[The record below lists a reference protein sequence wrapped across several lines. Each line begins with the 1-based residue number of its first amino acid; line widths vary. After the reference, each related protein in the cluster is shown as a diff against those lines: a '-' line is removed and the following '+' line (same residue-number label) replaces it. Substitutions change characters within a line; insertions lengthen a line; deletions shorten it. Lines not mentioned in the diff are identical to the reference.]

1 MYKKKLTGEELILAV
16 EELKEFSKTEVIFQC
31 GYYEL
36 DDFGSE
42 TVDIESFDYA
52 LKEAYADRIIN
63 PKKRKIPAPYRYQK
77 KDLTNS
83 REINN
88 EETIRNYSEKYNSD
102 SINEKKANN
111 QNKKEYVDKSVKST
125 IERDR
130 LIAIFFIGA
139 FLVIGSIVSSPYA
152 VIAAIGGPLL
162 AFFVLWVLMNLYSR

>member
-36 DDFGSE
+36 DDFGTE

-77 KDLTNS
+77 KDVKIPEKLIT
-83 REINN
+83 RKLFEIIQKN
-88 EETIRNYSEKYNSD
+88 I
-102 SINEKKANN
+102 I
-111 QNKKEYVDKSVKST
+111 Q
-125 IERDR
+125 I
-130 LIAIFFIGA
+130 
-139 FLVIGSIVSSPYA
+139 
-152 VIAAIGGPLL
+152 
-162 AFFVLWVLMNLYSR
+162 